1 MLYYNK
7 ISWVVLFM
15 WIVNFKNFSWRVVSI
30 LMSFFL
36 LMTTPKVLAHPHS
49 FIDMQTTF
57 NTQDDKLIGLT
68 FSWVM
73 DPITSMDILYDIYN
87 AQPESDIWKK
97 QAARLMSNILSQNY
111 FSEFYMDGKKQKF
124 RRIPSHYTLIK
135 EKLQVKFSFDVLFIT
150 PLPFA
155 KHHFELLTYDPT
167 FYVSMTYRDNT
178 QIILPLEMI
187 ADCKHKLIEPF
198 ADESLKEYAQ
208 SLDINGSTDSDL
220 NLGLSFTQRVQVL
233 CQ

>member
-1 MLYYNK
+1 
-7 ISWVVLFM
+7 
-15 WIVNFKNFSWRVVSI
+15 
-30 LMSFFL
+30 
-36 LMTTPKVLAHPHS
+36 
-49 FIDMQTTF
+49 
-57 NTQDDKLIGLT
+57 
-68 FSWVM
+68 
-73 DPITSMDILYDIYN
+73 
-87 AQPESDIWKK
+87 
-97 QAARLMSNILSQNY
+97 
-111 FSEFYMDGKKQKF
+111 MDGKKQKF

-208 SLDINGSTDSDL
+208 SLDINGSADSDL

>member
-1 MLYYNK
+1 
-7 ISWVVLFM
+7 M

-73 DPITSMDILYDIYN
+73 DPMTSMDILYDIYN

-97 QAARLMSNILSQNY
+97 QAAR
-111 FSEFYMDGKKQKF
+111 
-124 RRIPSHYTLIK
+124 
-135 EKLQVKFSFDVLFIT
+135 
-150 PLPFA
+150 
-155 KHHFELLTYDPT
+155 
-167 FYVSMTYRDNT
+167 
-178 QIILPLEMI
+178 
-187 ADCKHKLIEPF
+187 
-198 ADESLKEYAQ
+198 
-208 SLDINGSTDSDL
+208 
-220 NLGLSFTQRVQVL
+220 
-233 CQ
+233 

>member
-1 MLYYNK
+1 MC
-7 ISWVVLFM
+7 
-15 WIVNFKNFSWRVVSI
+15 IVKFKYFSWRVCSI
-30 LMSFFL
+30 LMAFCL
-36 LMTTPKVLAHPHS
+36 LMVAPKVLAHPHS

-57 NTQDDKLIGLT
+57 NTQNDKLIGLT

-111 FSEFYMDGKKQKF
+111 FSEFYMDGKKQNF

-135 EKLQVKFSFDVLFIT
+135 EKLRVKFNFDVLFIT

-155 KHHFELLTYDPT
+155 NHHFELLTYDPT

-187 ADCKHKLIEPF
+187 AGCEHQLIEPF
-198 ADESLKEYAQ
+198 ADESLTEYAR
-208 SLDINGSTDSDL
+208 SLDTNDFADKDL
-220 NLGLSFTQRVQVL
+220 NLGRSFTQRVQVL